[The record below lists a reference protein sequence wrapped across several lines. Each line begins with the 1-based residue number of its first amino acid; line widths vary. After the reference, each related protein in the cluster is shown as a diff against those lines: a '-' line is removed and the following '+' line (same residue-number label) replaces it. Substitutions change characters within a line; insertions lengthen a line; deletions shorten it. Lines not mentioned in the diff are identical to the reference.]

1 MVQLLKIESQ
11 NSIMKF
17 VIYTLMA
24 IGLMTC
30 KSIKP
35 EGNPPFTL
43 QEATYNDWVGGREG
57 VSGIK
62 ILINYTSNQEV
73 SFDKIYFQNK
83 EGTLESNEKD
93 GKTFLLGRI
102 DTSTRRKDKDLT
114 LDIDPKKEMNNP
126 LPKTKIPFELKENE
140 AVILYTF
147 KGESHHYKVKN
158 LKKTKTEFYP

>member
-1 MVQLLKIESQ
+1 MAQLLKIESQ
-11 NSIMKF
+11 NRIMKF
-17 VIYTLMA
+17 VIYAYMV

-30 KSIKP
+30 RSIKL
-35 EGNPPFTL
+35 EGTPPFTI
-43 QEATYNDWVGGREG
+43 QEATYNNWVGGREG

-62 ILINYTSNQEV
+62 LLINYTSDQEV

-83 EGTLESNEKD
+83 EGTIESNEKD

-102 DTSTRRKDKDLT
+102 DTSTRKKDRDLV

-147 KGESHHYKVKN
+147 KGESHHFKVKSI
-158 LKKTKTEFYP
+158 KKTKTEFYP